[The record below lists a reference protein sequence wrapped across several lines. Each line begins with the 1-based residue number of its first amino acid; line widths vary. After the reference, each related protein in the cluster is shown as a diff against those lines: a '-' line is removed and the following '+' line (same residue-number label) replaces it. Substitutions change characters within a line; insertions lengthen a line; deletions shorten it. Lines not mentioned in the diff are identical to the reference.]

1 VGYFQ
6 FSVLFCSI
14 NYKKRGRLSVIFHT
28 YQKNPLVKWL
38 DNRNVTKDC
47 LSHNIFP
54 VRDGKDADLLPKQ
67 ISLKTKR
74 TGRIAQATHSA
85 DAA

>member
-1 VGYFQ
+1 M
-6 FSVLFCSI
+6 LFCSI

-67 ISLKTKR
+67 ISLKTKKDR
-74 TGRIAQATHSA
+74 TYRPSDSFSGCCLMRGGNN
-85 DAA
+85 

>member
-1 VGYFQ
+1 M
-6 FSVLFCSI
+6 LFCSI

-67 ISLKTKR
+67 ISLKTKGQDVSPKR
-74 TGRIAQATHSA
+74 LIQRMLL
-85 DAA
+85 DAWRE